1 MTQPQDRILIV
12 DDEPLVLEFLSDV
25 LTREGFTVS
34 QASRAQ
40 QALDLLASEPHGLIL
55 CDIRMPGMDGY
66 ELLKSVVRHN
76 PGTDVILMTG
86 YGSVDGALDALT
98 LGAADYLIKPLKPK
112 EIVARIRACLERR
125 RLELQVQALS
135 SELRSRYDRRNVV
148 AESPRMAAVVAALH
162 RVAPLDQP
170 LLLCGEPGSGRHF
183 LARVIHHASPR
194 RAQRLAEVDCD
205 RTSPAR
211 VQELIFGKAGGGG
224 RRSAGQLER
233 LARGTLH
240 LSRIERL
247 PPEVQGVL
255 GRCLSTRAFR
265 PQGDERDQPL
275 EARLILSCA
284 RTPKELLAAGRLDS
298 ELSAV
303 CELSTLNVPP
313 LRERAEDLPG
323 LVQVFAHEFTVEH
336 GRTLEVPPEAV
347 ETLQGADFPG
357 NVTQLF
363 GILAH
368 AAALSAD
375 GVLSSELMLRALD
388 HARDGAAPVGSIAD
402 RLDEREYELVLRAV
416 QRFPRRLD
424 EAARALGVSRT
435 TLWRRMRKYGIRL
448 PTYQGSRP
456 SKD

>member
-1 MTQPQDRILIV
+1 MTHPQDRILLV

-25 LTREGFTVS
+25 LSREGFTVS
-34 QASRAQ
+34 QAGRAQ
-40 QALDLLASEPHGLIL
+40 EALDILAGEPHGLIL

-125 RLELQVQALS
+125 RLEMQVHALS
-135 SELRSRYDRRNVV
+135 SELRSRYDGRNVV
-148 AESPRMAAVVAALH
+148 AESPRMAALVAALH

-170 LLLCGEPGSGRHF
+170 LLLSGEPGSGRHF
-183 LARVIHHASPR
+183 LARVIHHSSSR
-194 RAQRLAEVDCD
+194 REQRLAEVDCD
-205 RTSPAR
+205 RTPPGR
-211 VQELIFGKAGGGG
+211 VHGLIFGKAGGGE
-224 RRSAGQLER
+224 RRQAGQLER
-233 LARGTLH
+233 LARGSLH
-240 LSRIERL
+240 LSAIERL
-247 PPEVQGVL
+247 HEDVQRAL
-255 GRCLSTRAFR
+255 GGCLATRLFR
-265 PQGDERDQPL
+265 AQGEEHDQPL
-275 EARLILSCA
+275 EARLILSC
-284 RTPKELLAAGRLDS
+284 TSSLSELLSTGRLVP
-298 ELSAV
+298 ELSV
-303 CELSTLNVPP
+303 VGELSTLRVPP

-323 LVQVFAHEFTVEH
+323 LVQAFAHEFTIEH

-347 ETLQGADFPG
+347 ELLHGAEFPG
-357 NVTQLF
+357 NVTQLH

-368 AAALSAD
+368 AATLSPD
-375 GVLSSELMLRALD
+375 GVLSAELMGRALG

-424 EAARALGVSRT
+424 DAARALGVSRT

-448 PTYQGSRP
+448 PIYQASRP
-456 SKD
+456 AKD